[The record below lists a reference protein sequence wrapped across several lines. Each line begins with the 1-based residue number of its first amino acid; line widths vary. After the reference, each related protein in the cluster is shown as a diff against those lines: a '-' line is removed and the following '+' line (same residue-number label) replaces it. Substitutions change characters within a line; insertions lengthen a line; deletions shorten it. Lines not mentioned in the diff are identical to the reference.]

1 MLAAQRQVRSLAD
14 LLEQRAADDPDR
26 AAYTFLLDGEAEA
39 ESITYAELERR
50 AVAIAAAVRER
61 CQLGDRV
68 VILLPP
74 GIDFIAAFLACSYAG
89 VVAVPAFRPTP
100 ARLGRMLP
108 KLARIAA
115 DSGAAAVL
123 TQAALR
129 DRVRTEDEPELPSL
143 EWLAVDALADG
154 AGNGWQR
161 PAVSADDL
169 ALLQY
174 TSGSTAQP
182 KGVMVTQGNLLANLA
197 FQQRQFR
204 IDPSTEGVMWVPP
217 YHDLGLVGGI
227 LLSLYNGNHV
237 TLMSPWHFLQ
247 RPYRWLEA
255 LSRTRSSHTGAPN
268 FALELCVRRT
278 TEEERAALD
287 LSSVRMLL
295 SGGEPVRAD
304 TLERFARAFA
314 VAGFDPSAFSP
325 AYGLAEA
332 TLMVASVPLGRA
344 PTRRAFDAR
353 ALRDGVAR
361 PSTDGNARRVIVGCG
376 SPGST
381 DDVRIVHPE
390 TGEALPPGRVGEIWL
405 RGPSVAR
412 GYWNRPELTE
422 RVFRAHPA
430 GSHEPFLRT
439 GDLGFLL
446 EDELFVAGRLK
457 DVIIIHGR
465 NYHPQD
471 IEETVERA
479 HPALV
484 PGGGAAFGVDHAGE
498 ERLVVLHEV
507 ETGAEVDV
515 SGLPAT
521 VQEAVALDH
530 EVTLDRLVLVRAG
543 TVPRTPNGK
552 VRRGAA
558 RLMLGEG
565 ALAPVLDWRSP
576 RLAVAEQEGEPEPDE
591 SGAARWIAE
600 EVGRLAGGAAGQIA
614 LDAPLSGL
622 GLDSVQIADL
632 VQRIE
637 AEFGVALPLTDVPR
651 EISIAA
657 LADAVAGRPL
667 PEAESG
673 DGAAPADAVAP
684 TDGFRELPEFQELET
699 RLSLFGALGIANPF
713 FKVHGRVARSTA
725 LVEGRELV
733 NFASYNYLALSGDP
747 EVSAAAKRAIDD
759 FGTSVSASRLVSGER
774 PLHLELEHALA
785 RFVGAE
791 DAVVFVSG
799 NLANVST
806 LGHLV
811 GARDL
816 VVHDALAHD
825 SIVQGAIL
833 SGATRRSFPHN
844 DWQALDRLLAAV
856 RDRYERVLVAVE
868 GVYSMDGDIP
878 DLPRFVEVKD
888 RHRAFLMVDEAHS
901 LGVLGSS
908 GRGVAEHFGVDPAR
922 VEIWM
927 GTLSKSLAS
936 CGGYIAGAAP
946 LVHYL
951 KYSAPGFVFSVGIS
965 PPNAAAAL
973 AALRRLEAE
982 PELVERLQA
991 RARLFLELAADRG
1004 LDTGR
1009 SEGFSVIPVIFG
1021 SSEAAVQ
1028 ASNRMLE
1035 RGFNV
1040 QPIVYPAV
1048 EEGLARLRFFLCADH
1063 TEDQIRAAVDAVAE
1077 VAAELGAGSRHVR
1090 AEAAPEPGNVGP

>member
-14 LLEQRAADDPDR
+14 LLERRAADDPNR
-26 AAYTFLLDGEAEA
+26 AGYTFLVDGEAEA
-39 ESITYAELERR
+39 ETITYGELERR
-50 AVAIAAAVRER
+50 AAAIAAAVRER
-61 CQLGDRV
+61 CELGDRV
-68 VILLPP
+68 VVLLPP
-74 GIDFIAAFLACSYAG
+74 GLEFIAAFLACSYAG

-108 KLARIAA
+108 KLARIAS

-123 TQAALR
+123 TNAALR
-129 DRVRTEDEPELPSL
+129 DRVLTGENPELPAL
-143 EWLAVDALADG
+143 EWLAIDDLAED

-161 PAVSADDL
+161 PAVSPDDL

-247 RPYRWLEA
+247 RPYRWLVA
-255 LSRTRSSHTGAPN
+255 LSRTRSTHTGAPN

-278 TEEERAALD
+278 TEEERATLD
-287 LSSVRMLL
+287 LSAIRMML

-314 VAGFDPSAFSP
+314 VAGFDPRAFSP

-332 TLMVASVPLGRA
+332 TLMVASVPLGREA
-344 PTRRAFDAR
+344 TRRALDAR

-361 PSTDGNARRVIVGCG
+361 PSNDGEGRRVLVSCG
-376 SPGST
+376 VPAAS
-381 DDVRIVHPE
+381 DDVRIVDPE
-390 TGEALPPGRVGEIWL
+390 TGEQLPTGRVGEIWL

-412 GYWNRPELTE
+412 GYWNRPDLTE
-422 RVFRAHPA
+422 SVFHARPA
-430 GSHEPFLRT
+430 GAGEPFLRT
-439 GDLGFLL
+439 GDLGFVLD
-446 EDELFVAGRLK
+446 DELYVAGRLK

-471 IEETVERA
+471 IEQSVERA
-479 HPALV
+479 HPALL
-484 PGGGAAFGVDHAGE
+484 PGGGAAFGVEHDDE

-507 ETGAEVDV
+507 EVGAEIDLDA
-515 SGLPAT
+515 LPAA

-530 EVTLDRLVLVRAG
+530 EVALDRLVVVRAG

-558 RLMLGEG
+558 RRLLVEG
-565 ALAPVLDWRSP
+565 GVAAILDWRSP
-576 RLAVAEQEGEPEPDE
+576 RLADGEPTGAPDE
-591 SGAARWIAE
+591 DGSDVARWIAD
-600 EVGRLAGGAAGQIA
+600 EVRRLAGSGTMEIK

-637 AEFGVALPLTDVPR
+637 SEFGVALPLTDVPR

-657 LADAVAGRPL
+657 LADAVAGKPL
-667 PEAESG
+667 PGAES
-673 DGAAPADAVAP
+673 DGPPAVEAPGAR
-684 TDGFRELPEFQELET
+684 DGFRELPEFQELNT
-699 RLSLFGALGIANPF
+699 RLSLFDALGIENPF

-733 NFASYNYLALSGDP
+733 NFASYNYLALSGDS
-747 EVSAAAKRAIDD
+747 EVSEAAKRAIDEH
-759 FGTSVSASRLVSGER
+759 GTSVSASRLVSGER
-774 PLHLELEHALA
+774 PLHLELERALA
-785 RFVGAE
+785 QFLGVE

-799 NLANVST
+799 NLANVTT

-825 SIVQGAIL
+825 SIVQGALL

-844 DWQALDRLLAAV
+844 DVLALDRLLAAV
-856 RDRYERVLVAVE
+856 RGRYERVLVAIE

-888 RHRAFLMVDEAHS
+888 RHGAFLMVDEAHS
-901 LGVLGSS
+901 LGVLGRT
-908 GRGVAEHFGVDPAR
+908 GRGIAEHFGVDPDR

-927 GTLSKSLAS
+927 GTLSKTLAS

-946 LVHYL
+946 LAHYL
-951 KYSAPGFVFSVGIS
+951 KYSAPGFVFSVGMS

-973 AALRRLEAE
+973 AALRRMEAD
-982 PELVERLQA
+982 PGLVERLQA
-991 RARLFLELAADRG
+991 RARLFLELALERG

-1021 SSEAAVQ
+1021 TSEAAVQ

-1063 TEDQIRAAVDAVAE
+1063 TEEQIRAAVDAVAE
-1077 VAAELGAGSRHVR
+1077 VAAELGAGSRRPAV
-1090 AEAAPEPGNVGP
+1090 AAEPGAAER

>member
-1 MLAAQRQVRSLAD
+1 MLAAQRQARSLAD
-14 LLEQRAADDPDR
+14 LLEQRATEDPNR
-26 AAYTFLLDGEAEA
+26 AAYTFLVDGEAEA
-39 ESITYAELERR
+39 ETITYAELERQ
-50 AVAIAAAVRER
+50 AAAIASAVREH
-61 CQLGDRV
+61 CELGDRL

-74 GIDFIAAFLACSYAG
+74 GLDFIAAFLSCSYAG

-108 KLARIAA
+108 KLARIAS
-115 DSGAAAVL
+115 DSGATAVL
-123 TQAALR
+123 TTAALR
-129 DRVRTEDEPELPSL
+129 DRVSGGDDPELTPL
-143 EWLAVDALADG
+143 AWLAVDDLPDG
-154 AGNGWQR
+154 SGNGWQR
-161 PAVSADDL
+161 PSVSAEDL

-182 KGVMVTQGNLLANLA
+182 KGVMVSQGNLLANLA
-197 FQQRQFR
+197 FQQRHFK
-204 IDPSTEGVMWVPP
+204 IDPTTEGVMWVPP

-287 LSSVRMLL
+287 LSAIQMML

-304 TLERFARAFA
+304 TLDRFARAFA
-314 VAGFDPSAFSP
+314 VAGFDPRAFSP

-332 TLMVASVPLGRA
+332 TLMVASVPLDRP
-344 PTRRAFDAR
+344 PTRRALDAR
-353 ALRDGVAR
+353 ALRDGFAR
-361 PSTDGNARRVIVGCG
+361 PSTDGNARRVLVTCG
-376 SPGST
+376 PPGAT
-381 DDVRIVHPE
+381 EDVRIVDPDS
-390 TGEALPPGRVGEIWL
+390 GEQLPPGRVGEIWM

-412 GYWNRPELTE
+412 GYWNRPDLTE
-422 RVFRAHPA
+422 HVFAARPA

-446 EDELFVAGRLK
+446 DGELYVAGRLK

-471 IEETVERA
+471 IEQTVERA

-484 PGGGAAFGVDHAGE
+484 PGGGAAFGVEHGDE
-498 ERLVVLHEV
+498 ERLVVLQEV
-507 ETGAEVDV
+507 EAGGDVDV
-515 SGLPAT
+515 DALPAA

-530 EVTLDRLVLVRAG
+530 EVALDRLVLVRAG

-558 RLMLGEG
+558 RLMLAEG
-565 ALAPVLDWRSP
+565 AVASILDWRSP
-576 RLAVAEQEGEPEPDE
+576 RLAVTERSGEPEGDS

-600 EVGRLAGGAAGQIA
+600 EVGRLMGTGAAEVR

-632 VQRIE
+632 VQRLE
-637 AEFGVALPLTDVPR
+637 AEFGVALPLADVPR

-657 LADAVAGRPL
+657 LADAVAGQPL
-667 PEAESG
+667 PQAETDGIPVPAEAS
-673 DGAAPADAVAP
+673 AAV
-684 TDGFRELPEFQELET
+684 DGFRDLPEFQELNT
-699 RLSLFGALGIANPF
+699 RLSLFEALGIANPF

-733 NFASYNYLALSGDP
+733 NFASYNYLALSGDQV
-747 EVSAAAKRAIDD
+747 VSDAAKRAIDE

-774 PLHLELEHALA
+774 PLHLELERALA

-799 NLANVST
+799 NLANVTT

-844 DWQALDRLLAAV
+844 DWQALDRLLASV
-856 RDRYERVLVAVE
+856 RDRYERVVVAIE

-878 DLPRFVEVKD
+878 DLPRFIEVKD
-888 RHRAFLMVDEAHS
+888 RHGAFLMVDEAHS
-901 LGVLGSS
+901 LGVLGRS
-908 GRGVAEHFGVDPAR
+908 GRGVAEHFGVDPET

-973 AALRRLEAE
+973 AALQRLESE
-982 PELVERLQA
+982 PVLVERLQA
-991 RARLFLELAADRG
+991 RARLFLELALDRG

-1021 SSEAAVQ
+1021 TSEAAVQ
-1028 ASNRMLE
+1028 ASNRMLD

-1063 TEDQIRAAVDAVAE
+1063 TEEQIRAAVDAVAE
-1077 VAAELGAGSRHVR
+1077 VAAELGAGSRR
-1090 AEAAPEPGNVGP
+1090 ATLAAEPGIGGQ

>member
-1 MLAAQRQVRSLAD
+1 VLAAQRQVRSLAD
-14 LLEQRAADDPDR
+14 LLEQRAAEDPDR
-26 AAYTFLLDGEAEA
+26 PAYTFLVDGEAES
-39 ESITYAELERR
+39 ESIRYGELERR
-50 AVAIAAAVRER
+50 TAAIAATVREV
-61 CQLGDRV
+61 CDLGDRV
-68 VILLPP
+68 VVLLPP
-74 GIDFIAAFLACSYAG
+74 GLDFIAGFLACSYAG

-100 ARLGRMLP
+100 ARLARMLP
-108 KLARIAA
+108 KLGGIAS
-115 DSGAAAVL
+115 DSGAAAVV
-123 TQAALR
+123 TSAALR
-129 DRVRTEDEPELPSL
+129 DRIRGEDDGLLSSL
-143 EWLAVDALADG
+143 AWLAVDDLPEG
-154 AGNGWQR
+154 AGEGWQR

-182 KGVMVTQGNLLANLA
+182 KGVMVTQGNLLSNLA

-247 RPYRWLEA
+247 RPSRWLEA
-255 LSRTRSSHTGAPN
+255 LSRTGSTHTGAPN

-287 LSSVRMLL
+287 LSAIRMML

-304 TLERFARAFA
+304 TLDRFARAFA
-314 VAGFDPSAFSP
+314 VSGFDPRAFSP

-332 TLMVASVPLGRA
+332 TLMVSSVPVDRL
-344 PTRRAFDAR
+344 PTRRALDAR

-361 PSTDGNARRVIVGCG
+361 PTTDGEARRVLVACG
-376 SPGST
+376 PPGPT
-381 DDVRIVHPE
+381 EDVRIVDPD
-390 TGEALPPGRVGEIWL
+390 TGEELDPGRVGEIWL
-405 RGPSVAR
+405 RGPGVAR
-412 GYWNRPELTE
+412 GYWNRPDLTAD
-422 RVFRAHPA
+422 VFEARPN

-446 EDELFVAGRLK
+446 DGELYVAGRLK

-471 IEETVERA
+471 VEETVERS
-479 HPALV
+479 HPSLV
-484 PGGGAAFGVDHAGE
+484 PGGGAAFGVELGGE
-498 ERLVVLHEV
+498 ERLVVLQEV

-515 SGLPAT
+515 DSLPAT

-543 TVPRTPNGK
+543 TIPRTPNGK

-558 RLMLGEG
+558 RRMLAEG
-565 ALAPVLDWRSP
+565 AFVSVLDWRSP
-576 RLAVAEQEGEPEPDE
+576 RVAEVASPGGRD
-591 SGAARWIAE
+591 SDGDGVSSWIAE
-600 EVGRLAGGAAGQIA
+600 EVARLAGVGVAQVP

-657 LADAVAGRPL
+657 LADGVAGKPL
-667 PEAESG
+667 PAGES
-673 DGAAPADAVAP
+673 DGTPEPAAAPP
-684 TDGFRELPEFQELET
+684 GDGFRELPEFQELNT
-699 RLSLFGALGIANPF
+699 RLSLFDALGIANPF

-759 FGTSVSASRLVSGER
+759 LGTSVSASRLVSGER
-774 PLHLELEHALA
+774 PLHAELEHALA
-785 RFVGAE
+785 RFLGVE

-799 NLANVST
+799 NLANVTT

-825 SIVQGAIL
+825 SIVQGALL

-844 DWQALDRLLAAV
+844 DWQALDRLLASV
-856 RDRYERVLVAVE
+856 RDRYERVVVAIE

-888 RHRAFLMVDEAHS
+888 RHGAFLMVDEAHS
-901 LGVLGSS
+901 LGVLGRS
-908 GRGVAEHFGVDPAR
+908 GRGIGEHFGVDPNR

-973 AALRRLEAE
+973 AALRRMEAE
-982 PELVERLQA
+982 PALVERLQA
-991 RARLFLELAADRG
+991 RARLFLELANERG
-1004 LDTGR
+1004 LETGR
-1009 SEGFSVIPVIFG
+1009 SDGFSVIPVIFG
-1021 SSEAAVQ
+1021 TSEAAVQ
-1028 ASNRMLE
+1028 ASNLMLD

-1063 TEDQIRAAVDAVAE
+1063 TEVQIRAAVDAVAG
-1077 VAAELGAGSRHVR
+1077 VAAELGTGTR
-1090 AEAAPEPGNVGP
+1090 A

>member
-14 LLEQRAADDPDR
+14 LLEQRAADEPNR
-26 AAYTFLLDGEAEA
+26 AAYTFLVDGESDAEA
-39 ESITYAELERR
+39 ITYGELERR
-50 AVAIAAAVRER
+50 AAAIAATVRER
-61 CQLGDRV
+61 CELGDRV
-68 VILLPP
+68 VVLLPP
-74 GIDFIAAFLACSYAG
+74 GLDFIAAFLACSYAG

-108 KLARIAA
+108 KLARIAS
-115 DSGAAAVL
+115 DSGASAVL
-123 TQAALR
+123 TSAALR
-129 DRVRTEDEPELPSL
+129 DRVGSGEDAELPPL
-143 EWLAVDALADG
+143 EWLAVDDLPEA
-154 AGNGWQR
+154 AGEGWQR
-161 PAVSADDL
+161 PVVSADDL

-197 FQQRQFR
+197 FQQRHFR

-247 RPYRWLEA
+247 RPYRWLVA
-255 LSRTRSSHTGAPN
+255 LSRTRSTHTGAPN

-287 LSSVRMLL
+287 LSAIQMML

-304 TLERFARAFA
+304 TLDRFARAFE
-314 VAGFDPSAFSP
+314 VAGFDPRAFSP

-332 TLMVASVPLGRA
+332 TLMVASVPLERP
-344 PTRRAFDAR
+344 PTRGVFDAR
-353 ALRDGVAR
+353 ALRDGFAR
-361 PSTDGNARRVIVGCG
+361 PSSDGQARRVIVTCG
-376 SPGST
+376 PPGAT
-381 DDVRIVHPE
+381 EDVRIVDPD
-390 TGEALPPGRVGEIWL
+390 TGEQLPPGRVGEIWL
-405 RGPSVAR
+405 RSPSVAR
-412 GYWNRPELTE
+412 GYWNRPDLTE
-422 RVFRAHPA
+422 DVFAARPA

-446 EDELFVAGRLK
+446 DGELYVAGRLK

-471 IEETVERA
+471 IEQTVERA
-479 HPALV
+479 HPSLV
-484 PGGGAAFGVDHAGE
+484 PGGGAAFGVEHGGE
-498 ERLVVLHEV
+498 ERLVVLQEV
-507 ETGAEVDV
+507 EAGVEIDVDT
-515 SGLPAT
+515 LPAT

-530 EVTLDRLVLVRAG
+530 EVALDRLVLLRAG

-558 RLMLGEG
+558 RLMLAEG
-565 ALAPVLDWRSP
+565 AVASILDWRSP
-576 RLAVAEQEGEPEPDE
+576 RLAGGEQPAEPEEDG
-591 SGAARWIAE
+591 SGVARWIAD
-600 EVGRLAGGAAGQIA
+600 EVGRLVGSGTAEIR

-637 AEFGVALPLTDVPR
+637 SEFGVALPLTDVPR

-657 LADAVAGRPL
+657 LADAVGGKPL
-667 PEAESG
+667 PVTDD
-673 DGAAPADAVAP
+673 DGAPAPGGTPAP
-684 TDGFRELPEFQELET
+684 QDGFRDLPEFQELNT
-699 RLSLFGALGIANPF
+699 RLSLFDALGIANPF

-747 EVSAAAKRAIDD
+747 EVSEAAKRAIDEL
-759 FGTSVSASRLVSGER
+759 GTSVSASRLVSGER
-774 PLHLELEHALA
+774 PLHLELERELA
-785 RFVGAE
+785 RFVGVE

-799 NLANVST
+799 NLANVTT

-825 SIVQGAIL
+825 SIVQGALL

-856 RDRYERVLVAVE
+856 RGRYERVVVAIE

-878 DLPRFVEVKD
+878 DLPRFIEVKD
-888 RHRAFLMVDEAHS
+888 RHGAFLMVDEAHS
-901 LGVLGSS
+901 LGVLGRT

-951 KYSAPGFVFSVGIS
+951 KYSAPGFVFSVGMS

-973 AALRRLEAE
+973 AALRRMEAD
-982 PELVERLQA
+982 PGLVERLQE
-991 RARLFLELAADRG
+991 RARFFLELALERG

-1021 SSEAAVQ
+1021 TSEAAVQ

-1063 TEDQIRAAVDAVAE
+1063 TEEQIRAAVDAVSE
-1077 VAAELGAGSRHVR
+1077 VAAELGAGSRR
-1090 AEAAPEPGNVGP
+1090 AAVAADPGTAGQ

>member
-1 MLAAQRQVRSLAD
+1 MLVAQHQLRSLAD
-14 LLEQRAADDPDR
+14 LLERRAADDRDR
-26 AAYTFLLDGEAEA
+26 AAYTFLVDGETDAETI
-39 ESITYAELERR
+39 SYGELDRR
-50 AVAIAAAVRER
+50 SAAIAAAVGER
-61 CQLGDRV
+61 CELGDRI

-74 GIDFIAAFLACSYAG
+74 GLDFIAAFLACSYAG
-89 VVAVPAFRPTP
+89 AVAVPAFRPTP
-100 ARLGRMLP
+100 ARLARMLP
-108 KLARIAA
+108 KLARIAE
-115 DSGAAAVL
+115 DSGATAVL
-123 TQAALR
+123 THAALR
-129 DRVRTEDEPELPSL
+129 DRVQAEDGLGLPGLS
-143 EWLAVDALADG
+143 WLAVDEIPEG
-154 AGNGWQR
+154 AANGWRR
-161 PAVSADDL
+161 PPVSPDDL

-182 KGVMVTQGNLLANLA
+182 KGVMVTQGNLLANLD

-204 IDPSTEGVMWVPP
+204 IDQSTEGVMWVPP

-255 LSRTRSSHTGAPN
+255 LSRTRSTHTGAPN

-287 LSSVRMLL
+287 LSSIRMML

-304 TLERFARAFA
+304 TLERFSRAFS
-314 VAGFDPSAFSP
+314 VAGFDPGAFSP

-344 PTRRAFDAR
+344 PTRCALDAR

-361 PSTDGNARRVIVGCG
+361 PSTDGETRRVLVSCG
-376 SPGST
+376 TPAPD
-381 DDVRIVHPE
+381 DDVRIVDPDTE
-390 TGEALPPGRVGEIWL
+390 EQLPHGRVGEIWL

-422 RVFRAHPA
+422 RVFGARSA
-430 GSHEPFLRT
+430 GSPEPYLRT
-439 GDLGFLL
+439 GDLGFVL
-446 EDELFVAGRLK
+446 DGELYVAGRLK

-471 IEETVERA
+471 IEQTVEHA

-484 PGGGAAFGVDHAGE
+484 PGGGAAFGVEHDGE
-498 ERLVVLHEV
+498 ERLVVLQEV
-507 ETGAEVDV
+507 EAGAEVDV
-515 SGLPAT
+515 EALPGA

-530 EVTLDRLVLVRAG
+530 EVSLDRLVLVRAG

-552 VRRGAA
+552 VRRSAGRHMLAEGSLAA
-558 RLMLGEG
+558 
-565 ALAPVLDWRSP
+565 VLDWRSP
-576 RLAVAEQEGEPEPDE
+576 RLAATDAGAAAAEPEDAGPA
-591 SGAARWIAE
+591 GWIAE
-600 EVGRLAGGAAGQIA
+600 EVSKLAGGGSGPVA

-651 EISIAA
+651 EITIAA
-657 LADAVAGRPL
+657 LADGVAGRPL
-667 PEAESG
+667 PGAESE
-673 DGAAPADAVAP
+673 DRPAPAEPAAASN
-684 TDGFRELPEFQELET
+684 GFRELPEFLELET

-713 FKVHGRVARSTA
+713 FRVHDGVARSTA
-725 LVEGRELV
+725 LVDGAELV
-733 NFASYNYLALSGDP
+733 NFASYNYLALCGDP
-747 EVSAAAKRAIDD
+747 EVSNAAKAAIDD
-759 FGTSVSASRLVSGER
+759 FGTSVSASRLVAGER
-774 PLHLELEHALA
+774 PVHTELERALA
-785 RFVGAE
+785 RFVGVE
-791 DAVVFVSG
+791 DSIVFVSG
-799 NLANVST
+799 NLANVTT

-811 GARDL
+811 GGNDL
-816 VVHDALAHD
+816 LVHDALAHD
-825 SIVQGAIL
+825 SIVQGALL

-856 RDRYERVLVAVE
+856 RDRYERVLIAIE

-878 DLPRFVEVKD
+878 DLPRFLEVKD
-888 RHRAFLMVDEAHS
+888 RHSSFLMVDEAHS
-901 LGVLGSS
+901 LGVLGKT
-908 GRGVAEHFGVDPAR
+908 GRGVAEHFGVDPGR

-951 KYSAPGFVFSVGIS
+951 KYSAPGFVFSVGMT

-991 RARLFLELAADRG
+991 RARLFLELATQRG

-1021 SSEAAVQ
+1021 TSEAAVE
-1028 ASNRMLE
+1028 ASNRLLT

-1063 TEDQIRAAVDAVAE
+1063 TEEQIRAAVDAVAE
-1077 VAAELGAGSRHVR
+1077 VAAELGGGSRR
-1090 AEAAPEPGNVGP
+1090 A